1 MLPFP
6 KRSSGKNRRGSAVTA
21 FIVIVVFIVIVFIIK
36 STVNFGLPICENP
49 ASSHQI
55 LPWQEAHRIVSS
67 GETPN
72 TEVSD
77 EQPAIDQRTVISA
90 TIKQSNT
97 AGDFYFTIGS
107 NGTVTGTW
115 NADYNKGDKPR
126 MNYVMKAKFKG
137 NIDPD
142 NIYFDE
148 NGEDPGKLF
157 MIAKGEIYIMVSNFD
172 TESVHHNVQDI
183 WVSGWIDKD
192 LKAEGE
198 MVLITG
204 RKTYQ
209 IFNWKSVYLSK
220 RKREKLLREGSVF

>member
-1 MLPFP
+1 MLSFS
-6 KRSSGKNRRGSAVTA
+6 KRSSSKNRRGSTVTA
-21 FIVIVVFIVIVFIIK
+21 FIVVVVIIVIVFFIK

-49 ASSHQI
+49 ASSHEV
-55 LPWQEAHRIVSS
+55 LPWQEAERLVSS

-72 TEVSD
+72 SEVSA
-77 EQPAIDQRTVISA
+77 EQPAIDQRIVISA

-97 AGDFYFTIGS
+97 IGDFFFMIGPS
-107 NGTVTGTW
+107 GTVTGAW
-115 NADYNKGDKPR
+115 VADYNKGDKPR
-126 MNYVMKAKFKG
+126 MNYVMNAEFKG

-148 NGEDPGKLF
+148 NGEDSGKLF

-172 TESVHHNVQDI
+172 TESVRHNVQDI

-209 IFNWKSVYLSK
+209 VFNWKSVYLSK
-220 RKREKLLREGSVF
+220 TKREKLLREGFVF